1 MKTLNYEKS
10 KIRKN
15 TKRLHALLH
24 LEVYKNLVRQSQKY
38 EMTMTDYITMLIN
51 NSNESNH
58 TSNNQSELNKLIS
71 LINFHKK
78 LYIDLNATFSNLNQ
92 IAMRLNIDNIKEE
105 LQETISQSDFYANTI
120 KTLEEN
126 KKTLKEIRE
135 VVISINQQLNALYK
149 KSTQKRKP
157 RKINIDEINISEEIA

>member
-1 MKTLNYEKS
+1 MKTPNYEKS
-10 KIRKN
+10 KIHKN

-24 LEVYKNLVRQSQKY
+24 LEVYKNLVKQSQKC
-38 EMTMTDYITMLIN
+38 EMTMTDYITMLIS
-51 NSNESNH
+51 NSNESNN
-58 TSNNQSELNKLIS
+58 TSSNQSELNKLIS

-105 LQETISQSDFYANTI
+105 LKETISQSDFYTNTI
-120 KTLEEN
+120 KALEEN
-126 KKTLKEIRE
+126 KKALKEVRE
-135 VVISINQQLNALYK
+135 VVISINQQFNALYK

-157 RKINIDEINISEEIA
+157 KKINIDEININEEIA

>member
-38 EMTMTDYITMLIN
+38 EMTMTDYITMLIS

-126 KKTLKEIRE
+126 KKALKEIRE

-157 RKINIDEINISEEIA
+157 KKINIDETNISEEIA